1 MYEPR
6 EARHLNATATGG
18 AGMRRLSISVA
29 HNETSLSTQ
38 SIRERYSPQKHA
50 HKPSA
55 MGEGEAHA
63 RIDAIGDGDARPD
76 HHEVV

>member
-1 MYEPR
+1 MYELR
-6 EARHLNATATGG
+6 EARHLSATATGG
-18 AGMRRLSISVA
+18 AGMRRLSIFIA

-38 SIRERYSPQKHA
+38 SIREKYSPQKHA

-55 MGEGEAHA
+55 TGKGKAHA
-63 RIDAIGDGDARPD
+63 RIDAIGDGDTRPD